1 MLVDDLTSCVLLKMR
16 MTDLD
21 VTLETVVSALETIL
35 QFKDLQGFQ
44 EVTKGSRQLK

>member
-1 MLVDDLTSCVLLKMR
+1 MLVDDLTSCVLQR